1 MTKYILKTLKRRKS
15 QFDTIQIDKYTKFN
29 ELKNWNRFPRFA
41 VVVFLASIS
50 FLLQHSF
57 YPIVDPNSF
66 LYSVYIGVY
75 SILISITVAFSFLVH
90 FLNRKHIRI
99 HFIYLFYFNVFIIS
113 TLTLNILNFYTSED
127 LSLFAFVVMSI
138 PLILRTK
145 FLNYIL
151 IYLCILVTFTYTLIF
166 FHIGKTDALRITQ
179 ILLYTFV
186 GFLTTVTIEYA
197 RRKTFHLEEE
207 LRKKNNLLESIS
219 VKDPLTGV
227 FNRRYMMDLL
237 VHHILLSRKTNQP
250 FSQGIVDIDHFKKI
264 NDTLGHL
271 TGDDVLKEI
280 ATIIKSTVRESD
292 LVFRFGGEE
301 FIILFP
307 ETDLENANTVMQRI
321 RVVIESHNFSGV
333 PWKVT
338 TSGGFTVL
346 SDTDSPDSILQRSDE
361 LLYKAKEEGRNRIY
375 SK

>member
-151 IYLCILVTFTYTLIF
+151 IYLCILVTFIYTLIF

-179 ILLYTFV
+179 IFLYTFV